1 MKILSEKTGKEYASV
16 EDCLIAEEKWE
27 AEQAAKKA
35 AEEKALAEAKAKKEA
50 AAAER
55 KAEAEKVE
63 AARQELIEAQKT
75 YHEKAEAARQELM
88 KKQDAYHDVLSEFCK
103 KYGAYHYT
111 LKPGETFQNIWDSLL
126 NNIWL

>member
-16 EDCLIAEEKWE
+16 EDCLMAEEKWE

-50 AAAER
+50 AVAER

-63 AARQELIEAQKT
+63 AARQELVKAQKNFN
-75 YHEKAEAARQELM
+75 EALNN
-88 KKQDAYHDVLSEFCK
+88 FCK

-111 LKPGETFQNIWDSLL
+111 LKSGETFQNIWDSLL

>member
-16 EDCLIAEEKWE
+16 EDCLMAEEKWE

-50 AAAER
+50 AVAER

-63 AARQELIEAQKT
+63 AARQEVVKAQEH
-75 YHEKAEAARQELM
+75 YHE
-88 KKQDAYHDVLSEFCK
+88 VLSNFCK

-111 LKPGETFQNIWDSLL
+111 LKPGETFQNIWADLF

>member
-16 EDCLIAEEKWE
+16 EDCLMAEEKWE

-55 KAEAEKVE
+55 KAEADKVE
-63 AARQELIEAQKT
+63 AARQELIEAQKKFSNILT
-75 YHEKAEAARQELM
+75 
-88 KKQDAYHDVLSEFCK
+88 EFCK

-111 LKPGETFQNIWDSLL
+111 LKPGETFQEIWNDIF

>member
-16 EDCLIAEEKWE
+16 EDCLMAEEKWE
-27 AEQAAKKA
+27 EEQAAKKA
-35 AEEKALAEAKAKKEA
+35 AEEKALAEAKAKKEV

-63 AARQELIEAQKT
+63 AARQELITAQQT
-75 YHEKAEAARQELM
+75 YREKVEAAHKELM
-88 KKQDAYHDVLSEFCK
+88 QKQDAYHEVLSNFCK

-111 LKPGETFQNIWDSLL
+111 LKPGETFQSIWADLF

>member
-16 EDCLIAEEKWE
+16 EDCLMAEEKWE

-55 KAEAEKVE
+55 KAEADKVE
-63 AARQELIEAQKT
+63 AARQELIKAQKNFSDILT
-75 YHEKAEAARQELM
+75 
-88 KKQDAYHDVLSEFCK
+88 EFCK

-111 LKPGETFQNIWDSLL
+111 LKPGETIQEIWNDIF

>member
-16 EDCLIAEEKWE
+16 EDCLIEEEKWE

-63 AARQELIEAQKT
+63 AARQKLMDAQK
-75 YHEKAEAARQELM
+75 E
-88 KKQDAYHDVLSEFCK
+88 YHDVLSEFCK